1 MRATGRKNLEADAH
15 NPNLYHSL
23 ENLANNSPRA
33 VHGPPNSVKDNRR
46 QENLYEEIRQRTL
59 KRQSHSELENLSI
72 SIHKKNEYIFVVANL
87 WQSTRRL
94 IFTSRQPVLLV
105 QGVTFSFLETS
116 VHVQPL

>member
-59 KRQSHSELENLSI
+59 KRQSHSKLGNLYM
-72 SIHKKNEYIFVVANL
+72 NEYNYVVVNL
-87 WQSTRRL
+87 
-94 IFTSRQPVLLV
+94 
-105 QGVTFSFLETS
+105 
-116 VHVQPL
+116 